1 VSKHTILIAEDYAL
15 IRAGIRSLLSAE
27 PDLEVIGEVDNGK
40 DAVRQAVA
48 LKPSLVLMDLSMPGS
63 NGMEAI
69 GEIRRRN
76 PEVRILVV
84 TMHKTDEYIQEALR
98 MGASGYILKESSY
111 NELITGV
118 RTVLAGKVFLSPEVS
133 ERVVNSFILSPPTP
147 AQTLSYA
154 NRGGAWNSLTIRE
167 REVLKL
173 VAEGSSNK
181 EIAEY
186 LSLSIKTIE
195 KHRSS
200 LMRKLN
206 LRNSAM
212 LIAYAI
218 EKGIVTL

>member
-1 VSKHTILIAEDYAL
+1 MSKYTILIAEDYAL
-15 IRAGIRSLLSAE
+15 IRAGIRSLLAAE
-27 PDLEVIGEVDNGK
+27 ADLEVVGEVDNGK

-48 LKPSLVLMDLSMPGS
+48 LNPSLVLMDLSMPGS
-63 NGMEAI
+63 NGMDAI
-69 GEIRRRN
+69 GEIKRRN
-76 PEVRILVV
+76 PDTRVLVL

-118 RTVLAGKVFLSPEVS
+118 RTVLSGKIYLSPDVS
-133 ERVVNSFILSPPTP
+133 ERVVNSFIMSPPAATP
-147 AQTLSYA
+147 NNT
-154 NRGGAWNSLTIRE
+154 GGSTWNSLTVRE
-167 REVLKL
+167 REVIKL

-186 LSLSIKTIE
+186 LCLSIKTVE

>member
-1 VSKHTILIAEDYAL
+1 MNKYTILIAEDYAL
-15 IRAGIRSLLSAE
+15 IRAGIRSLLNAE
-27 PDLEVIGEVDNGK
+27 PDLEVVAEVDNGK

-48 LKPSLVLMDLSMPGS
+48 LNPSLVLMDLSMPGS

-69 GEIRRRN
+69 GEIKRRN
-76 PEVRILVV
+76 PDIRILVL

-111 NELITGV
+111 NELIAGV
-118 RTVLAGKVFLSPEVS
+118 RTVLSGKIYLSPDVS
-133 ERVVNSFILSPPTP
+133 ERVVNSFIMSPPSASQSNNAGST
-147 AQTLSYA
+147 
-154 NRGGAWNSLTIRE
+154 WNSLTARE
-167 REVLKL
+167 REVIKL

-181 EIAEY
+181 EIADY
-186 LSLSIKTIE
+186 LCLSIKTVE

>member
-1 VSKHTILIAEDYAL
+1 MSKHTILIVEDYAL

-48 LKPSLVLMDLSMPGS
+48 LNPSLVLMDLSMPGS

-69 GEIRRRN
+69 GEIKRRN

-98 MGASGYILKESSY
+98 KGASGYILKESSY
-111 NELITGV
+111 HEMITGV

-147 AQTLSYA
+147 APSVGA
-154 NRGGAWNSLTIRE
+154 GGGWNGLTIRE

-173 VAEGSSNK
+173 VAEGSSNR
-181 EIAEY
+181 EIADY
-186 LSLSIKTIE
+186 LCLSIKTVE

>member
-1 VSKHTILIAEDYAL
+1 MNKYTILIAEDYAL
-15 IRAGIRSLLSAE
+15 IRAGIRSLLTAE
-27 PDLEVIGEVDNGK
+27 PDLEVVAEVDNGK

-48 LKPSLVLMDLSMPGS
+48 LNPSLVLMDLSMPGS

-69 GEIRRRN
+69 GEIKRRN
-76 PEVRILVV
+76 PDIRILVL

-118 RTVLAGKVFLSPEVS
+118 RTVLSGKIYLSPDVS
-133 ERVVNSFILSPPTP
+133 ERVVNSFIMSPPSATP
-147 AQTLSYA
+147 SNNAGSTWNTL
-154 NRGGAWNSLTIRE
+154 TVRE
-167 REVLKL
+167 REVIKL

-181 EIAEY
+181 EIADY
-186 LSLSIKTIE
+186 LCLSIKTVE

>member
-1 VSKHTILIAEDYAL
+1 MSKYTILIAEDYAL
-15 IRAGIRSLLSAE
+15 IRAGIRSLLAAE
-27 PDLEVIGEVDNGK
+27 ADLEVVGEVDNGK

-48 LKPSLVLMDLSMPGS
+48 LNPSLVLMDLSMPGS
-63 NGMEAI
+63 NGMDAI
-69 GEIRRRN
+69 GEIKRRN
-76 PEVRILVV
+76 PDTRVLVL

-118 RTVLAGKVFLSPEVS
+118 RTVLSGKIYLSPDVS
-133 ERVVNSFILSPPTP
+133 ERVVNSFIMSPPSATP
-147 AQTLSYA
+147 NNT
-154 NRGGAWNSLTIRE
+154 GGSTWNSLTVRE
-167 REVLKL
+167 REVIKL

-181 EIAEY
+181 EIADY
-186 LSLSIKTIE
+186 LCLSIKTVE